1 MATAMNTCALVLLI
15 VITWM
20 FPSVSSG
27 DAISME
33 TLTLE
38 GIVAIYNDLVCDN
51 LAHVQT
57 SGADGVVTNV
67 YPVYMAGYLHSTSAI
82 PILLERLEWE
92 GANEPIQYYHRPST
106 TLPSG
111 LPAIRIGMVSL
122 YPRPPTPS
130 VGALTQIPV
139 PWETL
144 QSELMMANPTSRR
157 AQLLAWVAS
166 VRHPSDLQSW
176 LNSAYQANPG
186 QWGELA
192 VYASTN
198 LVGRKPFSMDFYMN
212 CPGFCFWEARFRY
225 DRNVS
230 ELRRRVAEE
239 ESASGTGALPA
250 LFSALHVM
258 GQPDHAPTPTEVLES
273 VELVSEEEN
282 GDISD
287 LIEVEPE

>member
-1 MATAMNTCALVLLI
+1 MNTCALVFLF

-33 TLTLE
+33 TLPLE
-38 GIVAIYNDLVCDN
+38 GLVAIYNDLVCDN
-51 LAHVQT
+51 LAHVQA

-92 GANEPIQYYHRPST
+92 GANEPVRYYHRPPT
-106 TLPSG
+106 ILPSG
-111 LPAIRIGMVSL
+111 LPAIRIGMVSC

-139 PWETL
+139 SWETL

-166 VRHPSDLQSW
+166 VRHPS
-176 LNSAYQANPG
+176 
-186 QWGELA
+186 
-192 VYASTN
+192 
-198 LVGRKPFSMDFYMN
+198 
-212 CPGFCFWEARFRY
+212 GF
-225 DRNVS
+225 
-230 ELRRRVAEE
+230 
-239 ESASGTGALPA
+239 
-250 LFSALHVM
+250 
-258 GQPDHAPTPTEVLES
+258 
-273 VELVSEEEN
+273 
-282 GDISD
+282 
-287 LIEVEPE
+287 

>member
-1 MATAMNTCALVLLI
+1 MATAMNIYALVFLF
-15 VITWM
+15 VITWL
-20 FPSVSSG
+20 FPRVSSG

-33 TLTLE
+33 TMPLE
-38 GIVAIYNDLVCDN
+38 GIITMYNDLVRDN
-51 LAHVQT
+51 LAHVQA
-57 SGADGVVTNV
+57 SGTDGVVTNV

-92 GANEPIQYYHRPST
+92 GANEPIQYYYRPST

-111 LPAIRIGMVSL
+111 SPTMRIGMVSR

-144 QSELMMANPTSRR
+144 QSELMMANPTSQR
-157 AQLLAWVAS
+157 AKLLAWVAS
-166 VRHPSDLQSW
+166 VRHPSDFQSW
-176 LNSAYQANPG
+176 LDSAHQASPT

-198 LVGRKPFSMDFYMN
+198 LVGRKPFSMNFYRN
-212 CPGFCFWEARFRY
+212 CPGFCFGELRSRY
-225 DRNVS
+225 DRSVS

-250 LFSALHVM
+250 LFSALHTM
-258 GQPDHAPTPTEVLES
+258 GQPDHAPTSMEVLEA
-273 VELVSEEEN
+273 VELVSEGEN
-282 GDISD
+282 GVIPG
-287 LIEVEPE
+287 LFEVECE

>member
-1 MATAMNTCALVLLI
+1 MNTYALVFLF

-20 FPSVSSG
+20 FPSVSLG

-33 TLTLE
+33 TLPLD

-51 LAHVQT
+51 LARVQA

-92 GANEPIQYYHRPST
+92 GANEPVQYYHRPST

-122 YPRPPTPS
+122 FPRPPTPS

-144 QSELMMANPTSRR
+144 QSELMVANPTSQR
-157 AQLLAWVAS
+157 AKLLAWVAS
-166 VRHPSDLQSW
+166 VRHPSNFTSW
-176 LNSAYQANPG
+176 LDSAYQASPS
-186 QWGELA
+186 QWEELK

-198 LVGRKPFSMDFYMN
+198 LVGRKPFSMDFYRN
-212 CPGFCFWEARFRY
+212 CPGFCFWEACFRY

-250 LFSALHVM
+250 LFSVLQAM
-258 GQPDHAPTPTEVLES
+258 GQPDHAPTPTELLEA
-273 VELVSEEEN
+273 VELVSEGGN
-282 GDISD
+282 GVVPD
-287 LIEVEPE
+287 LIEVESE